1 MEAKKR
7 RSKAK
12 DGEKQW
18 TGKAR
23 QSKEVV
29 TWVSL
34 RTYPHRFGT
43 LLCVATDFLSVSPQG
58 ESKGFRGR
66 LYSPMGNSSDSNVQS
81 FLVQKELGSAN
92 GSAAK

>member
-1 MEAKKR
+1 MERQGKGEAKQKAAEKR
-7 RSKAK
+7 WKGKAK
-12 DGEKQW
+12 K
-18 TGKAR
+18 
-23 QSKEVV
+23 SKEVV

-66 LYSPMGNSSDSNVQS
+66 LCSPMGNSSGSNVQS
-81 FLVQKELGSAN
+81 FLVRKELGSA
-92 GSAAK
+92 K